1 MRKPPHQLLLYKEKR
16 KNTVGN
22 TAYIKTTSLEN
33 KILVE
38 TQEQTSKQSILSDKF
53 TKRENSGILHK
64 IKLHFLDNW
73 EKPWTQNLFISF
85 NNVGKKKTR
94 GSLKNR
100 RKILKMIDQRKQE
113 ERLTETKNKL
123 NFVDERDAEVT
134 AVRGQKHDNT

>member
-1 MRKPPHQLLLYKEKR
+1 M
-16 KNTVGN
+16 
-22 TAYIKTTSLEN
+22 
-33 KILVE
+33 
-38 TQEQTSKQSILSDKF
+38 SDKF